1 MITQNDLNFLKSQ
14 GISLLPVKIEWNIRE
29 VKESGEE
36 YYILYLYEYFSEM
49 ICNSSILV
57 ACSKEDL
64 KKQALEIYKLRL

>member
-36 YYILYLYEYFSEM
+36 YYILYLYEYSSEM

-64 KKQALEIYKLRL
+64 KKQALDIYKLRL